1 MTLKGIEEKEK
12 VLKYFKDKN
21 HITQKEQDSQIIIIL
36 YMIIYMC
43 FIYSCIV
50 SNYTWYEKAVKWYLQ
65 SVEEKTV
72 KLKFYN
78 ERNYYLNVR
87 LKWRYSGAY
96 INYLIVTTTKDL
108 LWKTPE
114 RCIPARSEINL
125 GEAIISR
132 KRGKW
137 VTNKHRMHI
146 ILSKND
152 YLKKLTMILDHKGFI
167 IKFQRINLNGLN
179 YEEFGNQK

>member
-1 MTLKGIEEKEK
+1 MASWEMWRTELEVYIFLNRITEEEKRPLTEKAQRVPNRRGDLTQRYSTVTLKGIEEKEK

-96 INYLIVTTTKDL
+96 I
-108 LWKTPE
+108 
-114 RCIPARSEINL
+114 
-125 GEAIISR
+125 IS
-132 KRGKW
+132 
-137 VTNKHRMHI
+137 
-146 ILSKND
+146 
-152 YLKKLTMILDHKGFI
+152 
-167 IKFQRINLNGLN
+167 
-179 YEEFGNQK
+179 